1 LPKGSFPAQGIV
13 AKDLKLRS
21 ESLYRRTKMLG
32 KTFARLKKQKNKET
46 PSVVSSGQSDKIAP
60 LGRIA
65 KMLSASGRVS
75 LASLRKLAEE
85 HELEVFTKYVQR
97 PVLVGSA
104 IKSGII
110 SSAGTGS
117 DALNT
122 TQIFE
127 PSKSQGTSIAASESL
142 KHAIY
147 PLVKGEYPATPRGA
161 FYIGRINGNDMI
173 MPDYAISKR
182 HAIIDVEDGLY
193 YIRDTGSTNG
203 TRINGSRLGK
213 KRTQLRDKDV
223 ISLARYEFTFLY
235 PKSLYN
241 MMRDVKS

>member
-1 LPKGSFPAQGIV
+1 
-13 AKDLKLRS
+13 
-21 ESLYRRTKMLG
+21 MLG
-32 KTFARLKKQKNKET
+32 KTFARFKKQKDNQT
-46 PSVVSSGQSDKIAP
+46 PSAVSSGNSDKVKS
-60 LGRIA
+60 LGEIA

-75 LASLRKLAEE
+75 LASLRKLAQEQ
-85 HELEVFTKYVQR
+85 ELEAFTQFVRR

-110 SSAGTGS
+110 SSAGTSS
-117 DALNT
+117 DTLNT

-127 PSKSQGTSIAASESL
+127 PSKSQGTSISASESL

-147 PLVKGEYPATPRGA
+147 PMVKGEYPATPRGA

-182 HAIIDVEDGLY
+182 HAIIDIEDGAY

-203 TRINGSRLGK
+203 TKLNGSRLGQK
-213 KRTQLRDKDV
+213 PTQLRDKDV
-223 ISLARYEFTFLY
+223 ISFARYEFTFLY

-241 MMRDVKS
+241 MLRDVSS

>member
-1 LPKGSFPAQGIV
+1 
-13 AKDLKLRS
+13 
-21 ESLYRRTKMLG
+21 MLG
-32 KTFARLKKQKNKET
+32 KAFARLKKLKNTEAEPGA
-46 PSVVSSGQSDKIAP
+46 PSKSADNGSPVS
-60 LGRIA
+60 RIA
-65 KMLSASGRVS
+65 KILSASGRVS
-75 LASLRKLAEE
+75 LAALRKLAQE
-85 HELEVFTKYVQR
+85 HEAEAFAKYVQN

-110 SSAGTGS
+110 SSAGMGS
-117 DALNT
+117 DTLNS

-127 PSKSQGTSIAASESL
+127 PAKSQSATFPASESL

-182 HAIIDVEDGLY
+182 HALIDIEDGLY
-193 YIRDTGSTNG
+193 YIRDAGSTNG
-203 TRINGSRLGK
+203 TKVNGERLGK
-213 KRTQLRDKDV
+213 KRTRLNDKDV
-223 ISLARYEFTFLY
+223 IGFARYEFTFLY

-241 MMRDVKS
+241 MLRDVHA

>member
-1 LPKGSFPAQGIV
+1 
-13 AKDLKLRS
+13 
-21 ESLYRRTKMLG
+21 MLG
-32 KTFARLKKQKNKET
+32 KKFARLKKQKNNET
-46 PSVVSSGQSDKIAP
+46 AAVVSSNHSDNASKI
-60 LGRIA
+60 GRIA

-75 LASLRKLAEE
+75 LASLRKLAQE
-85 HELEVFTKYVQR
+85 HEAEAFVIYVQR

-110 SSAGTGS
+110 SSAGMGN
-117 DALNT
+117 DALNS

-127 PSKSQGTSIAASESL
+127 PSKSQGSSISASESL

-182 HAIIDVEDGLY
+182 HAIIDIEDGTY

-203 TRINGSRLGK
+203 TKINGSRLGK

-223 ISLARYEFTFLY
+223 IGFARYEFTFLY

-241 MMRDVKS
+241 MLRDASS

>member
-1 LPKGSFPAQGIV
+1 
-13 AKDLKLRS
+13 
-21 ESLYRRTKMLG
+21 MLG
-32 KTFARLKKQKNKET
+32 KTFARFKKQKNNQT
-46 PSVVSSGQSDKIAP
+46 PSAVSSGNSGKVKS
-60 LGRIA
+60 LGEIA

-75 LASLRKLAEE
+75 LASLRKLAQE
-85 HELEVFTKYVQR
+85 HEADAFTQFVRR

-104 IKSGII
+104 IKSGVI
-110 SSAGTGS
+110 SSAVANT

-127 PSKSQGTSIAASESL
+127 PSRSQGVSIAASESL

-147 PLVKGEYPATPRGA
+147 PMVKGEYPATPRGS

-182 HAIIDVEDGLY
+182 HAIIDIEDGAY

-203 TRINGSRLGK
+203 TRLNGSRLGK
-213 KRTQLRDKDV
+213 KPMQLRDKDV
-223 ISLARYEFTFLY
+223 VSFARYEFTFLY

-241 MMRDVKS
+241 MLRDVSS

>member
-1 LPKGSFPAQGIV
+1 
-13 AKDLKLRS
+13 
-21 ESLYRRTKMLG
+21 MLG
-32 KTFARLKKQKNKET
+32 KAFARLKKQKNTATEPPGPVKGAD
-46 PSVVSSGQSDKIAP
+46 SASAA
-60 LGRIA
+60 GRIA

-75 LASLRKLAEE
+75 LAALRKLAQE
-85 HELEVFTKYVQR
+85 HEAEAFARYVQN

-110 SSAGTGS
+110 STPGMGGDT
-117 DALNT
+117 LNS

-127 PSKSQGTSIAASESL
+127 PTKSLSSSLPASESL

-182 HAIIDVEDGLY
+182 HAIIDIEDGLY
-193 YIRDTGSTNG
+193 YIRDAGSTNG
-203 TRINGSRLGK
+203 TKVNGERLGK
-213 KRTQLRDKDV
+213 KRARLHDKDV
-223 ISLARYEFTFLY
+223 VGFARYEFTFLY
-235 PKSLYN
+235 PKSLYK
-241 MMRDVKS
+241 MLRDVQG

>member
-1 LPKGSFPAQGIV
+1 
-13 AKDLKLRS
+13 
-21 ESLYRRTKMLG
+21 MLG
-32 KTFARLKKQKNKET
+32 KTFARFKKQKNNQT
-46 PSVVSSGQSDKIAP
+46 PSAVSSGNSGKVKS
-60 LGRIA
+60 LGEIA

-75 LASLRKLAEE
+75 LASLRKLAQE
-85 HELEVFTKYVQR
+85 HEVEAFTQFVRR

-104 IKSGII
+104 IKSGVI
-110 SSAGTGS
+110 SSAVANT

-127 PSKSQGTSIAASESL
+127 PSRSQGVSIAASESL

-147 PLVKGEYPATPRGA
+147 PMVKGEYPATPRGS

-182 HAIIDVEDGLY
+182 HAIIDIEDGAY

-203 TRINGSRLGK
+203 TKLNGSRLSK
-213 KRTQLRDKDV
+213 KPTQIRDKDV
-223 ISLARYEFTFLY
+223 VSFARYEFTFLY
-235 PKSLYN
+235 PVSLYK
-241 MMRDVKS
+241 MLRDV

>member
-1 LPKGSFPAQGIV
+1 
-13 AKDLKLRS
+13 
-21 ESLYRRTKMLG
+21 MLG
-32 KTFARLKKQKNKET
+32 KKFARLKKQKNNET
-46 PSVVSSGQSDKIAP
+46 AAVVSSNHSDNASKI
-60 LGRIA
+60 GRIA

-75 LASLRKLAEE
+75 LASLRKLAQE
-85 HELEVFTKYVQR
+85 HEAEAFVIYVQR

-104 IKSGII
+104 IKSGVI
-110 SSAGTGS
+110 SSAGMGN
-117 DALNT
+117 DALNS

-127 PSKSQGTSIAASESL
+127 PSKSQGSSISASESL

-182 HAIIDVEDGLY
+182 HAIIDIEDGTY

-203 TRINGSRLGK
+203 TKINGSRLGK

-223 ISLARYEFTFLY
+223 IGFARYEFTFLY

-241 MMRDVKS
+241 MLRDASS

>member
-1 LPKGSFPAQGIV
+1 
-13 AKDLKLRS
+13 
-21 ESLYRRTKMLG
+21 MLG
-32 KTFARLKKQKNKET
+32 KKFARLKKQKNNET
-46 PSVVSSGQSDKIAP
+46 AAVVSSNHSDNASKI
-60 LGRIA
+60 GRIA

-75 LASLRKLAEE
+75 LASLRKLAQEQE
-85 HELEVFTKYVQR
+85 AEAFTIYVQR

-110 SSAGTGS
+110 SSAGMGN
-117 DALNT
+117 DALNS

-127 PSKSQGTSIAASESL
+127 PSKSQSGSISASESL

-182 HAIIDVEDGLY
+182 HAIIDIEDGTY

-203 TRINGSRLGK
+203 TKINGSRLGK

-223 ISLARYEFTFLY
+223 IGFARYEFTFLY

-241 MMRDVKS
+241 MLRDASS

>member
-1 LPKGSFPAQGIV
+1 
-13 AKDLKLRS
+13 
-21 ESLYRRTKMLG
+21 MLG
-32 KTFARLKKQKNKET
+32 KTFARLRKQKNNASAAAG
-46 PSVVSSGQSDKIAP
+46 PSKSIDRAAEV
-60 LGRIA
+60 GRIA

-75 LASLRKLAEE
+75 LAALRKLAQD
-85 HELEVFTKYVQR
+85 HEADAFEKYLQR

-104 IKSGII
+104 IKSGTI
-110 SSAGTGS
+110 SSAGMNN
-117 DALNT
+117 DALNS

-127 PSKSQGTSIAASESL
+127 PSKSQSSSVSASESL

-182 HAIIDVEDGLY
+182 HAIIDIESGKY
-193 YIRDTGSTNG
+193 FIRDTGSTNG
-203 TRINGSRLGK
+203 TRLNGSRLAK
-213 KRTQLRDKDV
+213 KPMQLRDKDV
-223 ISLARYEFTFLY
+223 IAFARYEFTFLY

-241 MMRDVKS
+241 MLREVN

>member
-1 LPKGSFPAQGIV
+1 
-13 AKDLKLRS
+13 
-21 ESLYRRTKMLG
+21 MLG
-32 KTFARLKKQKNKET
+32 KKFARLRKQKNNET
-46 PSVVSSGQSDKIAP
+46 AAVVSSNQSDNAPKI
-60 LGRIA
+60 GRIA

-75 LASLRKLAEE
+75 LASLRKLAQE
-85 HELEVFTKYVQR
+85 HEAEAFVIYVQR

-110 SSAGTGS
+110 SSAGMGN
-117 DALNT
+117 DALNS

-127 PSKSQGTSIAASESL
+127 PSKSQGSSISASESL

-182 HAIIDVEDGLY
+182 HAIIDIEDGTY

-203 TRINGSRLGK
+203 TKINGSRLGK

-223 ISLARYEFTFLY
+223 IGFARYEFTFLY

-241 MMRDVKS
+241 MLRDASS

>member
-1 LPKGSFPAQGIV
+1 
-13 AKDLKLRS
+13 
-21 ESLYRRTKMLG
+21 MLG
-32 KTFARLKKQKNKET
+32 KKFARLKKQKINES
-46 PSVVSSGQSDKIAP
+46 PSVVPSGQSVNTAP
-60 LGRIA
+60 FGRIA

-75 LASLRKLAEE
+75 LAFLRKLAEE
-85 HELEVFTKYVQR
+85 QELEGFTKYVQR
-97 PVLVGSA
+97 PMIVGSA
-104 IKSGII
+104 IKTGTI

-117 DALNT
+117 DTLNT

-127 PSKSQGTSIAASESL
+127 PSKSQGASISASESL

-182 HAIIDVEDGLY
+182 HAIIDVEDGIY

-223 ISLARYEFTFLY
+223 ISFARYEFSFLY
-235 PKSLYN
+235 PKSLYK
-241 MMRDVKS
+241 MLRDVKS

>member
-1 LPKGSFPAQGIV
+1 
-13 AKDLKLRS
+13 
-21 ESLYRRTKMLG
+21 MLG
-32 KTFARLKKQKNKET
+32 KKFARLKKQKNNET
-46 PSVVSSGQSDKIAP
+46 AAVVSSNHSDNASKI
-60 LGRIA
+60 GEIA

-75 LASLRKLAEE
+75 LASLRKLAQE
-85 HELEVFTKYVQR
+85 HEAEAFVIYVQR

-110 SSAGTGS
+110 SSAGMGN
-117 DALNT
+117 DALNS

-127 PSKSQGTSIAASESL
+127 PSKSQGSSISASESL

-182 HAIIDVEDGLY
+182 HAIIDVESGTYTL
-193 YIRDTGSTNG
+193 RDAASTNG
-203 TRINGSRLGK
+203 TKINGSRLGK
-213 KRTQLRDKDV
+213 KRAMLKDKDV
-223 ISLARYEFTFLY
+223 IGFARYEFTFLY
-235 PKSLYN
+235 PKSLYK
-241 MMRDVKS
+241 MLREGKS